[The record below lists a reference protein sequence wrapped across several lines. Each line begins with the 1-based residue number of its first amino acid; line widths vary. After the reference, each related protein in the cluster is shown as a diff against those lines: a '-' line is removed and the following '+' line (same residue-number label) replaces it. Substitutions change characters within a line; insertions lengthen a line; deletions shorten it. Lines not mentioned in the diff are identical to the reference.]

1 MQKLFHSILKR
12 KNFLMVIQLMLII
25 TGIIARFILD
35 KQSLFNLTFL
45 TASIIGTLPI
55 LIQAISSLKVKVV
68 SIDVLV
74 AIAAIGAFI
83 IQNYEEAAIVTF
95 LFIFGSW
102 LEGKTLDYTRSS
114 IKRLIDMAPVTAWV
128 KQENSNFKETDLDY
142 VKVGDIIQVKTGG
155 QIPVDG
161 TIISGTGY
169 LNEASITGESMPI
182 KKTLNE
188 KIFAGS
194 LLENGTLYLKTEHVG
209 EDTTFGKIIELIEE
223 AQDSKSDTEKFIDR
237 FSKYYTPI
245 VLLLGI
251 IVGLITK
258 NVELAITILVLGCP
272 GALVIGVPV
281 SNVAG
286 IGNGAKNGV
295 LLKGSETIQKFSKV
309 DTMIFDKTGTLTY
322 GEAKVVDVK
331 YYGLKSEKDLIYLNA
346 IEKESHHPLGQAI
359 IKHLDIK
366 EASPYISSNE
376 VIKGGGIIATIEGN
390 LIAVGNLYLME
401 KLGYQLTDRMI
412 EDINLFESNG
422 NSIVL
427 TAINGEIKILL
438 GIRDQLRQGIKE
450 SFIKLKKQGVKNL
463 IVASGDN
470 QGTVNMVAKELG
482 LTEAKGNMLP
492 EDKSNY
498 VKQLIKDGHI
508 VAFIGDGI
516 NDSPS
521 LASADIGI
529 AMGSGTDTAIETS
542 DVVLVRS
549 EFEQLNY
556 AFGLSRKTH
565 KNIKQNIMIALAV
578 VFILIVMLLFTPW
591 MNMTIGMLIHEG
603 SILAVII
610 NAMRLLKY
618 NQ

>member
-114 IKRLIDMAPVTAWV
+114 IKSLIDMAPFTAWV
-128 KQENSNFKETDLDY
+128 KQEDSNFKETDLDY

-188 KIFAGS
+188 KVFAGS

-376 VIKGGGIIATIEGN
+376 VIKGGGIVANIEDN
-390 LIAVGNLYLME
+390 LIAVGNLYLMK
-401 KLGYQLTDRMI
+401 KLDYQLTREMI
-412 EDINLFESNG
+412 EDISIFERNG

-427 TAINGEIKILL
+427 TAVNGEIKILL
-438 GIRDQLRQGIKE
+438 GIRDQLRQGIE
-450 SFIKLKKQGVKNL
+450 ENFDNLKKQRINNL

-470 QGTVNMVAKELG
+470 QGTVNLVAKELG
-482 LTEAKGNMLP
+482 LTNAIGNMLP
-492 EDKSNY
+492 EDKSNL
-498 VKQLIKDGHI
+498 VNQLKRDGHV

-549 EFEQLNY
+549 EFDQLNY
-556 AFGLSRKTH
+556 ALGLSRVTH
-565 KNIKQNIMIALAV
+565 TNIKQNIMIALTV
-578 VFILIVMLLFTPW
+578 VFILIVMLLFAPW
-591 MNMTIGMLIHEG
+591 MNMAIGMLIHEG
-603 SILAVII
+603 SILAVIL

-618 NQ
+618 KK

>member
-102 LEGKTLDYTRSS
+102 LEGKTLDYTSSS
-114 IKRLIDMAPVTAWV
+114 IKSLIDMAPVTAWV
-128 KQENSNFKETDLDY
+128 KQEDSNFKETDLDY

-188 KIFAGS
+188 KVFAGS

-223 AQDSKSDTEKFIDR
+223 AQDSKNDTEKFIDR

-470 QGTVNMVAKELG
+470 QGTANMVAKELG

-578 VFILIVMLLFTPW
+578 VFILVVMLLFTPW

>member
-114 IKRLIDMAPVTAWV
+114 IKSLIDMAPVTAWV
-128 KQENSNFKETDLDY
+128 KQEDSNFKETDLDY

-188 KIFAGS
+188 KVFAGS

>member
-114 IKRLIDMAPVTAWV
+114 IKSLIDMAPVTAWV
-128 KQENSNFKETDLDY
+128 KQEDSNFKETDLDY

-188 KIFAGS
+188 KVFAGS

-223 AQDSKSDTEKFIDR
+223 AQDSKSDNEKFIDR

-542 DVVLVRS
+542 DVVLIRS

>member
-114 IKRLIDMAPVTAWV
+114 IKSLIDMAPVTAWV
-128 KQENSNFKETDLDY
+128 KQEDSNFKETDLDY

-188 KIFAGS
+188 KVFAGS

-463 IVASGDN
+463 NVASGDN

>member
-12 KNFLMVIQLMLII
+12 KNLLMVIQLMLII

-45 TASIIGTLPI
+45 TASIIGIIPI
-55 LIQAISSLKVKVV
+55 LIQAIFSLKVKVV

-95 LFIFGSW
+95 LFIFGAW
-102 LEGKTLDYTRSS
+102 LEGKTLDCTRSS
-114 IKRLIDMAPVTAWV
+114 IKSLIDMAPVTAWV
-128 KQENSNFKETDLDY
+128 KQEDSNFKETDLDY

-169 LNEASITGESMPI
+169 LNESSITGESMPI

-188 KIFAGS
+188 KVFAGS

-237 FSKYYTPI
+237 FSRYYTPI

-295 LLKGSETIQKFSKV
+295 LLKGSETIKKFSKV

-322 GEAKVVDVK
+322 GEAKVVDMK
-331 YYGLKSEKDLIYLNA
+331 YYGLKSEKDLIYLSA

-366 EASPYISSNE
+366 EASPAISFNE
-376 VIKGGGIIATIEGN
+376 VIKGGGIIASIEGN
-390 LIAVGNLYLME
+390 LIAVGNLYLMK
-401 KLGYQLTDRMI
+401 KLGYTLTDQMI
-412 EDINLFESNG
+412 EDINHFESNG

-427 TAINGEIKILL
+427 TAINSEIKILL

-450 SFIKLKKQGVKNL
+450 SFIELKKQGVKNL
-463 IVASGDN
+463 FVASGDN
-470 QGTVNMVAKELG
+470 QGTVNMLAKELG

>member
-114 IKRLIDMAPVTAWV
+114 IKSLIDMAPVTAWV